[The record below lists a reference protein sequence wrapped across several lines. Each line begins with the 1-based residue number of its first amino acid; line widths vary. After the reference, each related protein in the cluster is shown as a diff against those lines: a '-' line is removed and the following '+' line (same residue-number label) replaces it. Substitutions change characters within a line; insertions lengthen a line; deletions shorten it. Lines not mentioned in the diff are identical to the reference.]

1 VAIEDNVIAPDIIEA
16 LVFICYHL
24 SAGSEFGGVASEGI
38 RREKLSSQFGPSTAN
53 DSEPETVNAV
63 QVKFD
68 AREIDGNQ
76 IRSTD
81 IKLLW
86 MGDGPVPD
94 TNKYIRDQD
103 RRLQIVNYATVHV
116 GKVLALYEVQARG

>member
-1 VAIEDNVIAPDIIEA
+1 MKTSTFNRFKKLIAKNGRLIEV
-16 LVFICYHL
+16 VT
-24 SAGSEFGGVASEGI
+24 EG
-38 RREKLSSQFGPSTAN
+38 EVSQFGPSTAN